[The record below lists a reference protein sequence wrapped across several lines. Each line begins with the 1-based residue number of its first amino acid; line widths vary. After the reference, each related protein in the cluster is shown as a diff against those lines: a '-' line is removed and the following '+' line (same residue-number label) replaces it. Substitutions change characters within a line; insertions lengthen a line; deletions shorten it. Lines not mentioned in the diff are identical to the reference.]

1 MPDNIPS
8 PRMPHFVAETDEEG
22 IGAVDAVRVSE
33 RKSNLWLDAWRDL
46 RGRWMFWAAGVIVVV
61 LTIIAIFPGLF
72 VQISPTTC
80 NLDYSNDPPTAGH
93 PMGYDYQGCDVYSRV
108 IHGTST
114 SLSVGVIVTII
125 IAVLGIVIGAFA
137 GFFGGWVDSLL
148 MRISDMFF
156 AIPYIL
162 AAVVIIIDEVLSRT
176 SKFRLPPLAVG
187 MGMDLPMSVTLM
199 IPVGALL
206 GFFAW
211 PATAR
216 ILRSEILR
224 VRSNDF
230 VLASEAL
237 GVSRVRTM
245 FTHVLPN
252 SIAPVIVVSTV
263 GLAAAITAE
272 ATLSFLGVGLPGDI
286 VSWGTDIS
294 KAQIRLRTDPLPLIY
309 PSIALS
315 LTVLSFI
322 MLGETVRD
330 ALDPKA
336 RALR

>member
-1 MPDNIPS
+1 MA
-8 PRMPHFVAETDEEG
+8 HYVADVDEAG
-22 IGAVDAVRVSE
+22 LGAVDAVRVSE

-46 RGRWMFWAAGVIVVV
+46 RGRWMFWVSAVFVVLLIVVA
-61 LTIIAIFPGLF
+61 LFPRLF
-72 VQISPTTC
+72 VQVSPHAC
-80 NLDYSNDPPTAGH
+80 ELANSNAGPRAGH
-93 PMGYDYQGCDVYSRV
+93 PFGFDFQGCDVYSRV

-114 SLSVGVIVTII
+114 SLSVGIIVTII
-125 IAVLGIVIGAFA
+125 IAVMGIVIGAFA

-148 MRISDMFF
+148 MRIGDMFF
-156 AIPYIL
+156 AIPYVL
-162 AAVVIIIDEVLSRT
+162 AAVVIMSM
-176 SKFRLPPLAVG
+176 FLANRNILVIS
-187 MGMDLPMSVTLM
+187 LA
-199 IPVGALL
+199 I
-206 GFFAW
+206 GFFGW
-211 PATAR
+211 PSLAR

-224 VRSNDF
+224 VRSSDF
-230 VLASEAL
+230 VMASEAL
-237 GVSRVRTM
+237 GVSRIRTM

-252 SIAPVIVVSTV
+252 SIAPVIVVSTI

-272 ATLSFLGVGLPGDI
+272 ATLSFLGVGLPGDV
-286 VSWGTDIS
+286 VSWGKDIS
-294 KAQIRLRTDPLPLIY
+294 DAQIRLRTDPMPLIY